1 MGLVPRLA
9 GNMRVRVVHGD
20 EVHVPRQ
27 QSLSSDSR
35 RATSEQMADPSLSS
49 TEMDGSVPQAS
60 RSSDSSMV
68 GTRGSS
74 TGLTPAAVEKIRG
87 LPDDWII
94 MGSTECCPVHGL
106 YQPGRVL
113 TFQGHFEFS
122 QEISRITIREV
133 FENSLGDEL
142 EGVLKMFEG
151 EDDHGVIADI
161 VVAFLEGKMGG
172 KSGMGDGLGQM
183 QSIVE
188 EGRVEEGKLGMSIQV
203 LEVAVAA

>member
-9 GNMRVRVVHGD
+9 GKMRVRVVHGD

-27 QSLSSDSR
+27 QSSSSEARGALSER
-35 RATSEQMADPSLSS
+35 MTDPSLSS
-49 TEMDGSVPQAS
+49 PETDGSLSKAS
-60 RSSDSSMV
+60 ESSEPSIE

-74 TGLTPAAVEKIRG
+74 TGLSSAQVERSRR

-94 MGSTECCPVHGL
+94 IGSTECCHVHGL

-122 QEISRITIREV
+122 QEVSRITIREV

-151 EDDHGVIADI
+151 EDDHGVIADM
-161 VVAFLEGKMGG
+161 VVAFLEGKMGE
-172 KSGMGDGLGQM
+172 KSGTVDGLRQM
-183 QSIVE
+183 QIIAE